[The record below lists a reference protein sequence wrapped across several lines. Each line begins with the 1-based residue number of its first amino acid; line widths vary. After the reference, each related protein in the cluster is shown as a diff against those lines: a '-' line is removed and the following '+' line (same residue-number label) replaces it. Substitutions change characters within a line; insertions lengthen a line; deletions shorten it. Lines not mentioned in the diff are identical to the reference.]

1 MDHAIAVATREHPPT
16 SNPDHDAMTSPVCP
30 QPFGL
35 AASYCSAGHAAI
47 IIGKD
52 GRKADAVL
60 APN

>member
-1 MDHAIAVATREHPPT
+1 
-16 SNPDHDAMTSPVCP
+16 MTSPVCP

-35 AASYCSAGHAAI
+35 AASYGSAGHPAI